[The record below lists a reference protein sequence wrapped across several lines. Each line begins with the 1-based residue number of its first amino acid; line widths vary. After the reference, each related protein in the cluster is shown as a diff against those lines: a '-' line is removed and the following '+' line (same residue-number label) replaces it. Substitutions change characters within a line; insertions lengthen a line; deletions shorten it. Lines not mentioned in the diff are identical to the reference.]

1 MLCFDDKYRENH
13 RLFFDFWPFFLI
25 DRTAEDETG
34 NRLRER
40 GGSDTQQKAL
50 RSGLHPR
57 AAAARTK
64 PLYMG
69 RLLYPLSSTGPQSQ
83 AISSLA
89 TVYRTFQNREKK
101 IGHLWNSDIT
111 STPCANIGS
120 ASSQL
125 CSGLKT
131 LLPQI
136 TIWGVF
142 ANEISCKKHK
152 QGKDFFFFF
161 HFSVDFTQPTARCA
175 DGKLSNITASLS
187 HRLRIYFWLSD
198 SREVEALCGRLWWI
212 HKPRSA
218 HECCAL
224 AGFSV
229 STQIWDII
237 NTEKSEM
244 IHLSGSW
251 SIWMEHPN
259 II

>member
-1 MLCFDDKYRENH
+1 MINIEKITGYFLIFKI
-13 RLFFDFWPFFLI
+13 FFWPFFLI

-111 STPCANIGS
+111 STPCANIGL

-161 HFSVDFTQPTARCA
+161 PLQCGFHTA
-175 DGKLSNITASLS
+175 
-187 HRLRIYFWLSD
+187 D
-198 SREVEALCGRLWWI
+198 SQMCRWKTL
-212 HKPRSA
+212 
-218 HECCAL
+218 
-224 AGFSV
+224 
-229 STQIWDII
+229 
-237 NTEKSEM
+237 
-244 IHLSGSW
+244 
-251 SIWMEHPN
+251 
-259 II
+259 